1 VEKGLSSL
9 AETLRLAHEALS
21 RDLRG
26 LEATARAE
34 PPASRAE
41 MGMRLRRTRA
51 HLTDHFRFEE
61 RNGYL
66 DTVLRRD
73 PNRER
78 AVERLHDDHRRLAEE
93 LEGLLQEAAEEGPGG
108 PLPAKVLAWVGSVRD
123 HEARENALVQD
134 AFNVE
139 PAAED

>member
-1 VEKGLSSL
+1 VEKALSSL
-9 AETLRLAHEALS
+9 AQTLRLAHEALL
-21 RDLRG
+21 RDLHG
-26 LEATARAE
+26 LEAAGRAE
-34 PPASRAE
+34 AQTSPAE

-61 RNGYL
+61 QNGYL
-66 DTVLRRD
+66 DVVLRRD

-78 AVERLHDDHRRLAEE
+78 TVERLHDDHRRLAEE
-93 LEGLLQEAAEEGPGG
+93 LERLLEDTAEQRPGDA
-108 PLPAKVLAWVGSVRD
+108 LLAKVRAWVESVRD

-139 PAAED
+139 PVAED

>member
-1 VEKGLSSL
+1 VDKVLSSL
-9 AETLRLAHEALS
+9 AETLRLAHEALL

-26 LEATARAE
+26 LETAARPEAQT
-34 PPASRAE
+34 SRAE

-61 RNGYL
+61 QNGYL
-66 DTVLRRD
+66 DSVLRRD

-78 AVERLHDDHRRLAEE
+78 KVECLHDDHRRLAEE
-93 LEGLLQEAAEEGPGG
+93 LEGLLDEAAEVGPDG
-108 PLPAKVLAWVGSVRD
+108 PLLEKVLAWVASVRD

-139 PAAED
+139 SAAED

>member
-1 VEKGLSSL
+1 VEKALSSL
-9 AETLRLAHEALS
+9 AETLRLAHAALL

-26 LEATARAE
+26 LEAAARMDGE
-34 PPASRAE
+34 TSRAE

-61 RNGYL
+61 QNGYL

-73 PNRER
+73 PHRKR
-78 AVERLHDDHRRLAEE
+78 TVERLHDDHRRLGEE
-93 LEGLLQEAAEEGPGG
+93 LDGLLEESAEHGPSA
-108 PLPAKVLAWVGSVRD
+108 PLLAKVLTWVESVRD
-123 HEARENALVQD
+123 HETRENALVQD

-139 PAAED
+139 TAAED